1 MKRPELGPNSRCDL
15 HLHTN
20 RSDGR
25 LTPEALI
32 SEAIAC
38 GLDVIA
44 LTDHDLTAD
53 IQPGLYQ
60 RDDKELFIIQ
70 GAEVTGVHEG
80 REYHLL
86 VYFPHQ
92 VPEAFKNFCQQQM
105 AARRRRY
112 QTAVENLG
120 LDDIRTPDD
129 YESEGTLALTRQHL
143 AQALVAA
150 GHASSLHDAFQNFAN
165 RDNVPIMDVPYTR
178 CIEMAREMGATTS
191 WAHPPVTDLK
201 KHIETFKEAGL
212 HGIEAMRPG
221 LGATAKKT
229 YKKMAKRHD
238 LILTGG
244 SDWHGWKDPSLGL
257 FFVYQRDLQP
267 FFSQLW
273 ASAA

>member
-1 MKRPELGPNSRCDL
+1 
-15 HLHTN
+15 
-20 RSDGR
+20 
-25 LTPEALI
+25 
-32 SEAIAC
+32 
-38 GLDVIA
+38 
-44 LTDHDLTAD
+44 
-53 IQPGLYQ
+53 
-60 RDDKELFIIQ
+60 
-70 GAEVTGVHEG
+70 
-80 REYHLL
+80 
-86 VYFPHQ
+86 
-92 VPEAFKNFCQQQM
+92 M

-165 RDNVPIMDVPYTR
+165 RDNVPIMDVPYTQ

-201 KHIETFKEAGL
+201 KHIETFKKAGL
-212 HGIEAMRPG
+212 HGIEAMRPS

-238 LILTGG
+238 LILTGVQIG
-244 SDWHGWKDPSLGL
+244 TDGGIRHWVCFSVSTTYSRSFLNFGLLQHDATHNGFTRLRGYAPGMNAAITAVVKTAASLEWDVL
-257 FFVYQRDLQP
+257 VWRMDTT
-267 FFSQLW
+267 
-273 ASAA
+273 A

>member
-1 MKRPELGPNSRCDL
+1 MTRPELGPNSRCDL

-25 LTPEALI
+25 LTPDALI
-32 SEAIAC
+32 DEAISC

-44 LTDHDLTAD
+44 LTDHDLTSN
-53 IQPGLYQ
+53 IRPGVHQ
-60 RDDKELFIIQ
+60 RDNKQLFIIQ

-86 VYFPHQ
+86 VYFPHE
-92 VPEAFKNFCQQQM
+92 VPKDFKAFCERQTN
-105 AARRRRY
+105 ARRSRY
-112 QTAVENLG
+112 QDALKNLG
-120 LDDIRTPDD
+120 FDDVQTPED
-129 YESEGTLALTRQHL
+129 YESQGTLALTRQHL
-143 AQALVAA
+143 AQALVAS
-150 GHASSLHDAFQNFAN
+150 GHAKSLHDAFQNYAN
-165 RDNVPIMDVPYTR
+165 RDNVPIMNVPYTE
-178 CIEMAREMGATTS
+178 CIEMARDMGATTS

-201 KHIETFKEAGL
+201 KHIETFSQAGL

-229 YKKMAKRHD
+229 YKKVAKRHQ
-238 LILTGG
+238 LVLTGG
-244 SDWHGWKDPSLGL
+244 SDWHGWKGPSLGL

-273 ASAA
+273 STAA